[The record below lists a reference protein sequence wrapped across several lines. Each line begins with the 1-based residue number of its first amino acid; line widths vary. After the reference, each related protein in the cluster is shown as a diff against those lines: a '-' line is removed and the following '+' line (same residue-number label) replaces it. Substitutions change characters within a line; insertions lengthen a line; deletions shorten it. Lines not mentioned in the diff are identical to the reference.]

1 VALAGLIADA
11 TVDER
16 GWRAWDEWGVEVE
29 TAEFLHALVR
39 LTKPELVVEAGTGR
53 GYAAFS
59 IATALAE
66 NGHGR
71 LVTFEPELSF
81 RQAATVRLAGL
92 PVTIE
97 SGYSWGYEGDDPDL
111 VFVDSYGEV
120 RERDLRFWLPRESMI
135 VVHDAHEHAHLLEGE
150 GGFTIATPRGLWCRP

>member
-1 VALAGLIADA
+1 MALVELIADA
-11 TVDER
+11 AVDER

-53 GYAAFS
+53 GYAAYA
-59 IATALAE
+59 IATALEE
-66 NGHGR
+66 NGHGH

-81 RQAATVRLAGL
+81 RQASTVRLAGL

-97 SGYSWGYEGDDPDL
+97 DGYSWDYDGADPDL
-111 VFVDSYGEV
+111 VFVDSYGAI
-120 RERDLRFWLPRESMI
+120 RERDLRFWP
-135 VVHDAHEHAHLLEGE
+135 HLLD
-150 GGFTIATPRGLWCRP
+150 GGFTFATPRGLWCRP